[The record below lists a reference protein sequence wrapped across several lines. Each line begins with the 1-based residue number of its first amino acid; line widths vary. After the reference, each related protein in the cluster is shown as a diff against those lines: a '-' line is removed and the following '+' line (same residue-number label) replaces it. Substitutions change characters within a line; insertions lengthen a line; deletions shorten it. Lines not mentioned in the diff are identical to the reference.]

1 MICPACKNPMI
12 VVEYQK
18 TELDFCANCHGVWFD
33 AGELELLLEK
43 TGSGGEITY
52 LHSLLQSKEATTTEK
67 KRRCPICRRN
77 MKKVNAGNGR
87 GVLIDAC
94 GRGDGIWFDGG
105 EVDQVVLILAER
117 SHPGAGHGH
126 VFSFMKEVLKAH
138 HV

>member
-1 MICPACKNPMI
+1 MICPVCRHPMI

-18 TELDFCANCHGVWFD
+18 TELDYCPNCHGVWFD
-33 AGELELLLEK
+33 GGELELLLEK
-43 TGSGGEITY
+43 TGFVGEIPY
-52 LHSLLQSKEATTTEK
+52 LHSILQSKEADTREK

-77 MKKVNAGNGR
+77 MKKVYVGNGR

-105 EVDQVVLILAER
+105 EVDQVVQVLAEK
-117 SHPGAGHGH
+117 SHSGAGHGH
-126 VFSFMKEVLKAH
+126 VFSFMKEVLQAH

>member
-43 TGSGGEITY
+43 TGFGGEITY
-52 LHSLLQSKEATTTEK
+52 LYSLLQSKEAATTEK
-67 KRRCPICRRN
+67 KRRCPICRKN
-77 MKKVNAGNGR
+77 MKKVNTGNGR